1 MEAEVQR
8 LMEKE
13 DKVLEYLLI
22 PLYIISLAGISLRGK
37 TRLQKLV
44 FLTEKESNDAFDF
57 NFEPAPL
64 GPLSHKLN
72 HFLERMIKMELMKEE
87 RGRTPSGNDVIS
99 YSLTDSGKKLLD
111 FGLKSDYITPEIQ
124 ESIKLISSTY
134 GNMPYVEL
142 LDYVH
147 DEFPEYKL

>member
-1 MEAEVQR
+1 
-8 LMEKE
+8 MEKE

>member
-1 MEAEVQR
+1 
-8 LMEKE
+8 MEKE

-22 PLYIISLAGISLRGK
+22 PLYTISLAGISLRGK

-64 GPLSHKLN
+64 GPLSFKLN
-72 HFLERMIKMELMKEE
+72 HFLERMIKMELLKEE
-87 RGRTPSGNDVIS
+87 RGRTQSGNDVIS